1 MRLLL
6 LLLPLALFAQNA
18 TVKQLFSVQTTKVK
32 TIQTSNSKKSY
43 GYVKADEALTY
54 SVSPRFSG
62 YVVKLFCDKTYK
74 RVKKGEALVSVYSPD
89 VYKAKEEYLNS
100 YNYSKNRKNT
110 KSNGMLHSAKLK
122 LELLGV
128 SSSEIQNVI
137 KSKKV
142 SQNTTIYSPIN
153 GYIFRK
159 NIMSGSAFS
168 AKAKLFE
175 IVNLDEVWVEAKIV
189 EDDLVWIKNASKF
202 DVNFKSNSKTYSAT
216 STLLY
221 PMLNEKEATL
231 TLRLRLLNADNK
243 LFPGMYASVVSSSE
257 TDEYLTLKRS
267 AVIRKGGKYYA
278 FVVGDF
284 KGEYEPLEIQ
294 TQILDNDTYIVI
306 SGLNAGDEV
315 VDNALF
321 MMDSDAQINGLY

>member
-18 TVKQLFSVQTTKVK
+18 TVKQLFNVQTTKVK
-32 TIQTSNSKKSY
+32 SIQTSNSKKSY
-43 GYVKADEALTY
+43 GYVKADEARTY

-62 YVVKLFCDKTYK
+62 YVVKLFGDKTYK
-74 RVKKGEALVSVYSPD
+74 KVKKGEALVSVYSPE

-110 KSNGMLHSAKLK
+110 KKNGMLESAKLK

-128 SSSEIQNVI
+128 STNEIQSVI
-137 KSKKV
+137 KRKKV
-142 SQNTTIYSPIN
+142 SKNTTIYSPVD
-153 GYIFRK
+153 GYIFSK
-159 NIMSGSAFS
+159 NIMSGSAFN

-189 EDDLVWIKNASKF
+189 ENDLKWIKKSSKF
-202 DVNFKSNSKTYSAT
+202 DVNFKSNAKTYTAV

-231 TLRLRLLNADNK
+231 TLRLRLKNQDNV
-243 LFPGMYASVVSSSE
+243 LFPGMYATVISSSE
-257 TDEYLTLKRS
+257 TKEYLTLKRS
-267 AVIRKGGKYYA
+267 AIIRKGGKYYA

-284 KGEYEPLEIQ
+284 KGEYEPVEVQ
-294 TQILDNDTYIVI
+294 TQLLNNDTYII
-306 SGLNAGDEV
+306 TNGLNAGDEV

>member
-6 LLLPLALFAQNA
+6 LLLPLALLAQNA
-18 TVKQLFSVQTTKVK
+18 TLKQLFNVQTTKVK
-32 TIQTSNSKKSY
+32 NIQTSNSKKSY
-43 GYVKADEALTY
+43 GYVTADEALTH

-62 YVVKLFCDKTYK
+62 YVVKLFADKTYK
-74 RVKKGEALVSVYSPD
+74 RVKKGEALVSVYSPE

-100 YNYSKNRKNT
+100 YNYAQGRKN
-110 KSNGMLHSAKLK
+110 NGMLSSAKLK

-128 SSSEIQNVI
+128 SQREI
-137 KSKKV
+137 KSLLKEKKV
-142 SQNTTIYSPIN
+142 SLNTTIYSPIS
-153 GYIFRK
+153 GYIFAK

-175 IVNLDEVWVEAKIV
+175 IVNIDEVWVETKIV
-189 EDDLVWIKNASKF
+189 EENLAWIKNANKF
-202 DVNFKSNSKTYSAT
+202 DVNFKSNAKTYTAT
-216 STLLY
+216 SKLLY

-231 TLRLRLLNADNK
+231 TLRLRLKNPDNL
-243 LFPGMYASVVSSSE
+243 LFPGMYATVISSNE
-257 TDEYLTLKRS
+257 TQEYLTLKRS

-284 KGEYEPLEIQ
+284 KGEYEPIELQ
-294 TQILDNDTYIVI
+294 VQLLDNDTYII
-306 SGLNAGDEV
+306 TNGLNAGDEV

>member
-6 LLLPLALFAQNA
+6 LLLPLALLAQNV
-18 TVKQLFSVQTTKVK
+18 TVKQLFNVQTTKVQS
-32 TIQTSNSKKSY
+32 IQTSKSKKSY

-62 YVVKLFCDKTYK
+62 YVVKLFGDKIYK
-74 RVKKGEALVSVYSPD
+74 KVKRGEALVSVYSPE

-100 YNYSKNRKNT
+100 YNYSKNRTNK
-110 KSNGMLHSAKLK
+110 GMLESAKLK

-128 SSSEIQNVI
+128 SASEIQSVI
-137 KSKKV
+137 KNKTV
-142 SQNTTIYSPIN
+142 SQHTTIYSPIS
-153 GYIFRK
+153 GYIFSK
-159 NIMSGSAFS
+159 NIMGGSAFN

-175 IVNLDEVWVEAKIV
+175 IVNLDEVWIEAKIV
-189 EDDLVWIKNASKF
+189 ENDLKWIKNASKF
-202 DVNFKSNSKTYSAT
+202 DVNFKSNTKTYTAT

-221 PMLNEKEATL
+221 PILNEKEATL
-231 TLRLRLLNADNK
+231 TLRLRLLNADNQ
-243 LFPGMYASVVSSSE
+243 LFPGMYASVVSSGE
-257 TDEYLTLKRS
+257 TKEYLTLKRS
-267 AVIRKGGKYYA
+267 AVIRKGGKNYA

-284 KGEYEPLEIQ
+284 KGEYEPVEIQ
-294 TQILDNDTYIVI
+294 TQLLDNDTYII
-306 SGLNAGDEV
+306 TSGLNAGDEV

>member
-18 TVKQLFSVQTTKVK
+18 TVKQLFSVQTVEVQKVK
-32 TIQTSNSKKSY
+32 TSKSKKSY

-54 SVSPRFSG
+54 AISPRFSG
-62 YVVKLFCDKTYK
+62 YVVKLYANKTYK
-74 RVKKGEALVSVYSPD
+74 KVQKGEALVSVYSPE

-100 YNYSKNRKNT
+100 YNYSKNRKN
-110 KSNGMLHSAKLK
+110 KGMLSSAKLK

-128 SSSEIQNVI
+128 SKNEITNVI
-137 KSKKV
+137 KNKKV
-142 SQNTTIYSPIN
+142 SQNTTIYSPVN
-153 GYIFRK
+153 GYIFGK

-168 AKAKLFE
+168 AKTKLFK

-189 EDDLVWIKNASKF
+189 EDDLEWIKNASKF
-202 DVNFKSNSKTYSAT
+202 NVDFKSTSRTYTAT

-221 PMLNEKEATL
+221 PMVNEKEATL
-231 TLRLRLLNADNK
+231 TLRLRIKNQNNI
-243 LFPGMYASVVSSSE
+243 LFPGMYASVISS
-257 TDEYLTLKRS
+257 TDTKEYLTLRRS

-278 FVVGDF
+278 FIVGDF
-284 KGEYEPLEIQ
+284 KGEYEPREIQ
-294 TQILDNDTYIVI
+294 TRELNIDTYIVT

-321 MMDSDAQINGLY
+321 IMDSDAQINSLY

>member
-18 TVKQLFSVQTTKVK
+18 TVKQLFNVQTTKVQS
-32 TIQTSNSKKSY
+32 IQTSKSKKSY

-62 YVVKLFCDKTYK
+62 YVVKLFADKTYK
-74 RVKKGEALVSVYSPD
+74 RVKKGEALVSLYSPE

-100 YNYSKNRKNT
+100 YNYSKNRKNR
-110 KSNGMLHSAKLK
+110 GMLHSAKLK

-128 SSSEIQNVI
+128 SKNEINNVI
-137 KSKKV
+137 KNKKV
-142 SQNTTIYSPIN
+142 SQNTTIYSPVN
-153 GYIFRK
+153 GYIFSK
-159 NIMSGSAFS
+159 NIMNGSAFS
-168 AKAKLFE
+168 AKTKLFE

-189 EDDLVWIKNASKF
+189 EDDLEWIKETNRF
-202 DVNFKSNSKTYSAT
+202 DVNFKSTPKTYSAI

-221 PMLNEKEATL
+221 PMLDDKEATL
-231 TLRLRLLNADNK
+231 TLRLRLKNANNR
-243 LFPGMYASVVSSSE
+243 LFPGMYASIISS
-257 TDEYLTLKRS
+257 TDKKEYLTLKRS

-278 FVVGDF
+278 FIVGDF
-284 KGEYEPLEIQ
+284 KGEYEPREIQ
-294 TQILDNDTYIVI
+294 TQTLDNDTYIVTD
-306 SGLNAGDEV
+306 GLNAGDEV

>member
-6 LLLPLALFAQNA
+6 LLLPLALFAKEA
-18 TVKQLFSVQTTKVK
+18 TVKQLFNVQTISVKKV
-32 TIQTSNSKKSY
+32 QTSNTKKSY

-54 SVSPRFSG
+54 TISPRFSG
-62 YVVKLFCDKTYK
+62 YVVKLFANKTYK
-74 RVKKGEALVSVYSPD
+74 KVKKGEALVSVYSPE

-100 YNYSKNRKNT
+100 YNYSSNR
-110 KSNGMLHSAKLK
+110 KSNGMLSSAKLK

-128 SSSEIQNVI
+128 SADEIKSVI

-142 SQNTTIYSPIN
+142 SQNTTIYSPID
-153 GYIFRK
+153 GYIFNK
-159 NIMSGSAFS
+159 SINNGSAFN

-189 EDDLVWIKNASKF
+189 EDDLVWIKNATKF
-202 DVNFKSNSKTYSAT
+202 DVSFKSTAKTYTAT

-221 PMLNEKEATL
+221 PMIGEKEATL
-231 TLRLRLLNADNK
+231 TLRLRLINADNT
-243 LFPGMYASVVSSSE
+243 LFAGMYASVISSSE
-257 TDEYLTLKRS
+257 SKEYLTLKRS

-284 KGEYEPLEIQ
+284 KGEYEPREIQ
-294 TQILDNDTYIVI
+294 TQQLNSNTYIVLN
-306 SGLNAGDEV
+306 GLNAGDEV

>member
-18 TVKQLFSVQTTKVK
+18 TVKQLFNVQTTKVK
-32 TIQTSNSKKSY
+32 NIQTSNSKKSY

-62 YVVKLFCDKTYK
+62 YVVKLFGDKTYK
-74 RVKKGEALVSVYSPD
+74 RVKKGEALVSVYSPE

-100 YNYSKNRKNT
+100 YNYSKNRKN
-110 KSNGMLHSAKLK
+110 KGMIESAKLK

-128 SSSEIQNVI
+128 STSEIQSVI
-137 KSKKV
+137 KSKEV
-142 SQNTTIYSPIN
+142 SQNTTIYSPVS
-153 GYIFRK
+153 GYIFSK
-159 NIMSGSAFS
+159 NIMSGSAFN

-175 IVNLDEVWVEAKIV
+175 IVNLDEVWVETKIV
-189 EDDLVWIKNASKF
+189 EDDLSWIKNASKF
-202 DVNFKSNSKTYSAT
+202 DVNFKSTSKTHTAV

-231 TLRLRLLNADNK
+231 TLRLRLINADNQ
-243 LFPGMYASVVSSSE
+243 LFPGMYASVISSSE
-257 TDEYLTLKRS
+257 AKEYLTLKRS

-278 FVVGDF
+278 FVVGGF
-284 KGEYEPLEIQ
+284 KGEYEPVEVQ
-294 TQILDNDTYIVI
+294 TQLLDNDTYII
-306 SGLNAGDEV
+306 TNGLNAGDEV

>member
-18 TVKQLFSVQTTKVK
+18 TVKQLFSVQTIKVQ
-32 TIQTSNSKKSY
+32 TIQTSKSKKSY
-43 GYVKADEALTY
+43 GYVKVDEALTY

-62 YVVKLFCDKTYK
+62 YVVKLFGDKTYK
-74 RVKKGEALVSVYSPD
+74 RVKKGEALATVYSPE

-100 YNYSKNRKNT
+100 YNYSKNRKNR
-110 KSNGMLHSAKLK
+110 GMLNSARLK

-128 SSSEIQNVI
+128 SQHEIQSVI
-137 KSKKV
+137 KNKKV
-142 SQNTTIYSPIN
+142 SQNTTIYSPVN
-153 GYIFRK
+153 GYIFSK

-202 DVNFKSNSKTYSAT
+202 DLNFKSASKTYTAT

-221 PMLNEKEATL
+221 PMLDEKEATL
-231 TLRLRLLNADNK
+231 TLRLGLKNQDNR
-243 LFPGMYASVVSSSE
+243 LFPGMYATVISSAD
-257 TDEYLTLKRS
+257 TKEYLTLKRS
-267 AVIRKGGKYYA
+267 AVIRKSGKYYA
-278 FVVGDF
+278 FIVGDF
-284 KGEYEPLEIQ
+284 KGEYEPVEIQ
-294 TQILDNDTYIVI
+294 TQILNNDTYIVT
-306 SGLNAGDEV
+306 SGLNTGDEV

-321 MMDSDAQINGLY
+321 MMDSDAQINSLY